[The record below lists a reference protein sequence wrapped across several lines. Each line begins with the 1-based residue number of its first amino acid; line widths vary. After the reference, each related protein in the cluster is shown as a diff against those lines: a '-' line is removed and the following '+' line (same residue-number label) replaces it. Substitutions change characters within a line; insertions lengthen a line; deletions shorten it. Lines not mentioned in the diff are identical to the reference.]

1 MEASATGGAWG
12 GSIDVRI
19 AGIVQYLCCGC
30 HAIAHRRNQRDVF
43 GIGVD
48 HLRRG
53 AACTF
58 VLFSR
63 KSGINQPGL
72 SFAGGA
78 CATCVLCGNGQR
90 AP

>member
-1 MEASATGGAWG
+1 MELRHLLPVLLTTGLSTSAS
-12 GSIDVRI
+12 
-19 AGIVQYLCCGC
+19 
-30 HAIAHRRNQRDVF
+30 VF

-63 KSGINQPGL
+63 KSGIISQGCPLRAAPARPASCAAMDNGL
-72 SFAGGA
+72 HEAA
-78 CATCVLCGNGQR
+78 LR
-90 AP
+90 